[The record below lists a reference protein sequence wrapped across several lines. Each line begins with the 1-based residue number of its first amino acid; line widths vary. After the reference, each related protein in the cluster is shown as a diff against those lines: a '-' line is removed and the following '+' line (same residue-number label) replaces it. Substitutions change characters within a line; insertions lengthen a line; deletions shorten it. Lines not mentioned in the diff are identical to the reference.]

1 MKESTPSMSFGV
13 RSSDLKAVDQA
24 LLNYWS
30 DQSETRLVALRKALL
45 FWEEKKSHY
54 EQAGNSLYR
63 RPTRDWRQ
71 DIRNSKGVVSL
82 LHDALFA
89 STRPFSPAELEGLE
103 MLRAASLDPVKN
115 LLRGKQIS
123 VKKTAIAS
131 LISSAYK
138 GGCTEFCVNGLMA
151 GNRRTSRSGYD
162 LKHKESSTQRS
173 H

>member
-89 STRPFSPAELEGLE
+89 STRPFSPEELEGLE

-138 GGCTEFCVNGLMA
+138 EAKDVA
-151 GNRRTSRSGYD
+151 GQLSAVPNPR
-162 LKHKESSTQRS
+162 
-173 H
+173 

>member
-1 MKESTPSMSFGV
+1 MPSLIPTYDRWMKESTPSMSFGV
-13 RSSDLKAVDQA
+13 RSSDLKTVDQA

-71 DIRNSKGVVSL
+71 DIRNSIGVVSL

-89 STRPFSPAELEGLE
+89 STRPFSRE
-103 MLRAASLDPVKN
+103 
-115 LLRGKQIS
+115 
-123 VKKTAIAS
+123 
-131 LISSAYK
+131 
-138 GGCTEFCVNGLMA
+138 
-151 GNRRTSRSGYD
+151 
-162 LKHKESSTQRS
+162 
-173 H
+173 